1 MKQVVVAGSTGL
13 VGREILKQLDGREDV
28 EVTALVRRPGALGGL
43 SGRIR
48 EAAFDFRSPADL
60 ARLGA
65 DIPCDLLVCAI
76 GTTLRKAGSPEAFRE
91 VDLAIPQA
99 LVQRLAE
106 LEHRPTFAL
115 VSSAGANRPRG
126 LYLQTKAEAE
136 RALVDSGL
144 PYLIVRPSLLLGKR
158 EEFRLGERLAALFLA
173 RPYLF
178 AAKLLAPQ
186 SRTLWRYAPI
196 QASQVAKAILWTC
209 LESPQGPGGKVLSG
223 LSLHHPIMAGFT
235 SHAR

>member
-1 MKQVVVAGSTGL
+1 MKQVVVVGATGL
-13 VGREILKQLDGREDV
+13 VGREVIRQLDERGDV
-28 EVTALVRRPGALGGL
+28 AVTALVRREGALSGL
-43 SGRIR
+43 SSRAR
-48 EAAFDFRSPADL
+48 EIVFDCRAPEHL
-60 ARLGA
+60 ARLGM
-65 DIPCDLLVCAI
+65 DIPCDLLVCAV
-76 GTTLRKAGSPEAFRE
+76 GTTIGKAGSPEAFRA
-91 VDLAIPQA
+91 VDLEIPAA
-99 LVQRLAE
+99 LVRRLAE
-106 LEHRPTFAL
+106 LEHRPAFAF
-115 VSSAGANRPRG
+115 VSSAGANKPRG

-136 RALVDSGL
+136 RILVDSGL

-209 LESPQGPGGKVLSG
+209 LENPTGPGGKVLSG
-223 LSLHHPIMAGFT
+223 LSLHHPIMAGFI
-235 SHAR
+235 SQNR